1 MKWLRAQAG
10 AIIPGRGQHAAAEE
24 RRKLTA
30 ALSFRFS
37 PPQHLVRVVRRPTLL
52 DRLDEGLRCRCT
64 IVEAPAGYGKTVLLS
79 QWREQ
84 LSAREHVCV
93 WIALDRDDGGLGFM
107 RWLRAGLSEA
117 GLMSGSP
124 SDAAIHAV
132 QLPDADAILNSVL
145 HGLEEIRSP
154 VVLILDEYHLAQTP
168 ETDLLLG
175 RLVREM
181 PASVHVVLSTRNR
194 PVLPLA
200 ALRAQGQLNEIGQ
213 GELRFTDREAKELLQ
228 ASIDDGQVSLLN
240 SHVEGWPIALQ
251 LANFRIRDASHI
263 GELVRNFAGS
273 IDDMAEYMASQ
284 VFDEIPEHLR
294 VFLVETSIL
303 DRLDDES
310 ADMVRG
316 RSDSG
321 ECLAH
326 LRRLNA
332 LLAPADRDRRTFRH
346 HHLFAEFL
354 AGRQQFLPTGR
365 LRELHD
371 AASRWFEQVGDPLR
385 AVRHARQAG
394 DGTRVCRLVE
404 AACTLHLC
412 LTEPQV
418 AQTLLSEPTDADVH
432 NSLRL
437 QLAAAIVR
445 FKQGDLS
452 EGRYQLERARALR
465 CSLDSAYVPA
475 ALERDLT
482 VIVLLRSVY
491 QDVPV
496 SQEELTRLERLSDNE
511 PEGTW
516 LPGLIYIMRCIIFLR
531 RGELDTAKTMIF
543 QAIRTLHESDSLYAR
558 MFSHLHL
565 GTVAFWQ
572 GRLAEA
578 HNAFRTAEEMALEL
592 FPGNASVLALAQVLL
607 AEVAYEQNNVT
618 HATELLR
625 ENMRVLESS
634 EVWSE
639 IYLSGYRVATAIAIA
654 GGDESSAQAFLDRA
668 SEVADMKGLA
678 RLRAS
683 ATAQRIGM
691 LVAQGRVREGA
702 RLYGA
707 DSRALPSGEDGRTW
721 RELEQTAFAL
731 VRLRLA
737 QNQPQEAL
745 QTLEPVM
752 EEARRQ
758 NRTRSL
764 LHSQLLRALALR
776 KFGDEVGAFAALVDV
791 LEWGAVEG
799 VVRLFVDEGRGV
811 AELLADFL
819 EDAPGATGSNPAV
832 ARYAERLMNAFG
844 DLERSSERTRL
855 KQLLTL
861 RESQILRELS
871 QGASNKVIARTLDIS
886 EDGIKFHLK
895 NVYRKLGVNSRV
907 MALTVAQKLDLL

>member
-1 MKWLRAQAG
+1 LNG
-10 AIIPGRGQHAAAEE
+10 A
-24 RRKLTA
+24 LT
-30 ALSFRFS
+30 FRFS
-37 PPQHLVRVVRRPTLL
+37 PPQHLVRIVRRPMLL
-52 DRLDEGLRCRCT
+52 DRLDEGLRCRCS
-64 IVEAPAGYGKTVLLS
+64 ILEAPAGYGKTVLLS

-93 WIALDRDDGGLGFM
+93 WVALDRDDGGLGFM
-107 RWLRAGLSEA
+107 RWLRAGLAEA
-117 GLMSGSP
+117 GLMSGAP
-124 SDAAIHAV
+124 ADAPIHAV
-132 QLPDADAILNSVL
+132 PYSDAEEILTSIL
-145 HGLEEIRSP
+145 HGLEEVRSP

-181 PASVHVVLSTRNR
+181 PSAIHVVLSTRNR

-200 ALRAQGQLNEIGQ
+200 ALRAQGQLNEIGP
-213 GELRFTDREAKELLQ
+213 GELRFSDREAKELLQ
-228 ASIDDGQVSLLN
+228 ASLDDAQVSLLN
-240 SHVEGWPIALQ
+240 SHVEGWAIALQ
-251 LANFRIRDASHI
+251 LANFRIREPAHI
-263 GELVRNFAGS
+263 LDLVRNFSGS
-273 IDDMAEYMASQ
+273 IDDMAEYMANQ
-284 VFDEIPEHLR
+284 IFAEIPSHLQT
-294 VFLVETSIL
+294 FLVETSIL
-303 DRLDDES
+303 DRLDNET
-310 ADMVRG
+310 ADRVRG

-321 ECLAH
+321 ECLAQ

-354 AGRQQFLPTGR
+354 ASRQQLLPSGR
-365 LRELHD
+365 LCQLHN
-371 AASRWFEQVGDPLR
+371 AASGWFEHVGDPLR
-385 AVRHARQAG
+385 AVRHARLAG
-394 DGTRVCRLVE
+394 DAARVRGLVE

-418 AQTLLSEPTDADVH
+418 ATTLLSQPTDMEVR

-437 QLAAAIVR
+437 QLAAAILR
-445 FKQGDLS
+445 FKRGDLPA
-452 EGRYQLERARALR
+452 GRYELERARALHA
-465 CSLDSAYVPA
+465 SLDPALVPV

-482 VIVLLRSVY
+482 VMLLLRSIY

-496 SQEELTRLERLSDNE
+496 SQEELTRLERLSDDE
-511 PEGTW
+511 PDGTW
-516 LPGLIYIMRCIIFLR
+516 LPGLIYIMRCLIFLR

-543 QAIRTLHESDSLYAR
+543 QAIRNLHETDSLYAR
-558 MFSHLHL
+558 MFSNLHL

-592 FPGNASVLALAQVLL
+592 FPGNTSVLALAQVLL

-625 ENMRVLESS
+625 ENMRVLENS

-639 IYLSGYRVATAIAIA
+639 IYLSGYRVATAIALA
-654 GGDESSAQAFLDRA
+654 GGDESSALTLLDRA
-668 SEVADMKGLA
+668 CEVADTKGLV
-678 RLRAS
+678 RLRES

-702 RLYGA
+702 RLYSSDIGVVPGCE
-707 DSRALPSGEDGRTW
+707 DEPPLGVPSLAAQSRTW
-721 RELEQTAFAL
+721 REREQTSFAL
-731 VRLRLA
+731 ARLRLA
-737 QNQPQEAL
+737 QHQPREAL
-745 QTLEPVM
+745 
-752 EEARRQ
+752 EALASVAERAREQ
-758 NRTRSL
+758 NRMRSF

-776 KFGDEVGAFAALVDV
+776 ELGEEAEAFGALADV

-799 VVRLFVDEGRGV
+799 VIRLFVDEGPRV
-811 AELLADFL
+811 AQLLADFL
-819 EDAPGATGSNPAV
+819 NSTTGVFAPPSAV
-832 ARYAERLMNAFG
+832 TRYAERLMSAFG
-844 DLERSSERTRL
+844 DLERSSERARL
-855 KQLLTL
+855 KQLLTS
-861 RESQILRELS
+861 RESQILREVS